1 MTVNARALSTWQW
14 SAERLVSYRRLVVV
28 LLALSGLE
36 VLFRVSAPW
45 ALKATLDYVFAGI
58 AAPGWLQRTGTVVY
72 GWSTASPR
80 VGLLLTIATLGL
92 AVHVAHQTVMWLHT
106 RLYSA
111 LGQMLTRDLRN
122 DLFWHLQCLTLAHH
136 TKNPPAD
143 AVYRLS
149 ADATCIEQLIL
160 RAAIPALSS
169 VVTLVTMFLVLVGI
183 NAWLAIVS
191 LAVIPGLWM
200 SLRLHSRRMAG
211 EAQRVKELESRAM
224 EHAQESLSVI
234 RLVKTFAREPY
245 ERARFSGATRK
256 ATHARLEL
264 TRREAQFSFVVG
276 ALTTAGTTLVLV
288 VGGTM
293 VVSGTITQGTLL
305 LVLTYLGFIYG
316 PLTAMSYSTAVV
328 REALASAERVRDV
341 MALRVEPVTATPTL
355 PAAHQLRGEIRF
367 DGVRFAYAPGHD
379 VLHDVSFTIAPG
391 EFVAMVGPSGSGKTT
406 ITSLLTR
413 LYEPTGGQIL
423 IDGVETRR
431 YSLHGLREQ
440 IAVVVQDAILL
451 SGSVRENL
459 RYGRLNATDA
469 EIEQAARHAGAHDF
483 IMQLPAGYDTELG
496 TAGAG
501 LSGGQ
506 RQRLSIARAFLKNA
520 PVLVLDEPTSALDTL
535 SEARLVHTLEH
546 LGRGRTTV
554 VIAHRMSTVRRADRI
569 LVLDGGRVVAS
580 GTHDELLVSS
590 PLYATLAGELE
601 DDSQSV
607 AATTPASMAAC
618 A

>member
-423 IDGVETRR
+423 IDGVDTRR